1 MRDRL
6 AEFSDVVVDAR
17 LIAIIC
23 AVFVGGFLR
32 GFVGFGAALVMVP
45 VLTLAAGPHLAV
57 AISSLVGLPTVV
69 QLLPEAVRYAER
81 RIVLP
86 VASAIFLAA
95 PGGAWLL
102 MVVDPAIMKIVISV
116 LVVLMVVLLAQG
128 WTLKGKA
135 SLGTL
140 LVAGVA
146 GGLLQGSSGMGGPP
160 VVAVAL
166 ARPGDAHQQRGNVL
180 ALMTAVALSS
190 VLPLTLYGLFTAKAL
205 AMGVLLIPINIL
217 ATALG
222 SRAFA
227 RGGSRH
233 YRNAALV
240 TLALI
245 GVTTLGIAIERYV
258 HS

>member
-6 AEFSDVVVDAR
+6 GEFSNVVLDAG

-23 AVFVGGFLR
+23 AVFIGGFLR

-45 VLTLAAGPHLAV
+45 VLTLAVGPHLAV
-57 AISSLVGLPTVV
+57 AISSLIGLPTVV
-69 QLLPEAVRYAER
+69 QLLPEAVRFAER
-81 RIVLP
+81 GVVVP
-86 VASAIFLAA
+86 VACAIFLAA

-102 MVVDPAIMKIVISV
+102 MAVDPGIMKIAISG

-128 WTLKGKA
+128 WTFKGKA

-140 LVAGVA
+140 LMAGAA

-166 ARPGDAHQQRGNVL
+166 ARAAEPRQQRGNVL
-180 ALMTAVALSS
+180 ALMTALALSS
-190 VLPLTLYGLFTAKAL
+190 VLPLSYYGLFTAKAL
-205 AMGVLLIPINIL
+205 VMGALLIPINIL

-222 SRAFA
+222 SRSFA
-227 RGGSRH
+227 RWGSRH
-233 YRNAALV
+233 YRNAALA
-240 TLALI
+240 TLGLI
-245 GVTTLGIAIERYV
+245 GVTTLVLAVARYLDI
-258 HS
+258 